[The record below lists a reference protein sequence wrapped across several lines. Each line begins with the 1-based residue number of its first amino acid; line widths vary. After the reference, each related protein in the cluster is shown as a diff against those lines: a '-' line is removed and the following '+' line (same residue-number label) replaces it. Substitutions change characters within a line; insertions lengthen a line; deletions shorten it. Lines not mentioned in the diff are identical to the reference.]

1 MMGSDFKTYEKQ
13 HIHVCGT
20 CRHRGKITGF
30 CPKEASES
38 KRMNMRVER
47 GDPACKHYENN

>member
-1 MMGSDFKTYEKQ
+1 MMGSEFKTHEKK
-13 HIHVCGT
+13 HAKICGT

-38 KRMNMRVER
+38 KGLNMRVER